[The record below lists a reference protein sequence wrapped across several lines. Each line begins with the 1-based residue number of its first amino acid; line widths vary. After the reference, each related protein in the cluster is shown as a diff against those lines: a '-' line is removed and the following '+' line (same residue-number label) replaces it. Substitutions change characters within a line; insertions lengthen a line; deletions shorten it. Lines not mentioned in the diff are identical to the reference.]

1 MRNIKGTVCEHQ
13 RGGSRSLR
21 AMAEDEKDGPAADV
35 SRRGGPSSM
44 DGVTGF
50 MGLKWDDPETVRVE
64 IRPDLINRGGL
75 LSGVVTYAMV
85 DYAMGSSLWAQTSEA
100 EHIATINI
108 AINYVQTAT
117 AGEII
122 CRARVERR
130 NRSIAVLSAEVR
142 HDDGRLLVSAIGSYS
157 IFPARARLA
166 PAPAT
171 T

>member
-1 MRNIKGTVCEHQ
+1 
-13 RGGSRSLR
+13 
-21 AMAEDEKDGPAADV
+21 MAEEENSAADV

-50 MGLKWDDPETVRVE
+50 MGLRWEDPETVRVQ

-85 DYAMGSSLWAQTSEA
+85 DYAMGSALWAQTSEA

-117 AGEII
+117 DGEII
-122 CRARVERR
+122 CRAKVERR
-130 NRSIAVLSAEVR
+130 NRSIAVLGAEVR
-142 HDDGRLLVSAIGSYS
+142 HADGRLLVSAIGSYS

-166 PAPAT
+166 PGPAST
-171 T
+171 